1 MRRALAA
8 AAVASFATFMVG
20 GLAGPASAVCG
31 GGEPDGPCHCPEFK
45 IIKIYC

>member
-1 MRRALAA
+1 MRRALS
-8 AAVASFATFMVG
+8 AVAVAAFATFMVG

-31 GGEPDGPCHCPEFK
+31 GEPSGPCHCPEFK